1 MLNVIALFM
10 AAVGLAWVAV
20 RRKRKAAEQRAAKSA

>member
-1 MLNVIALFM
+1 MLFVIALFM

-20 RRKRKAAEQRAAKSA
+20 RRKRKAAERTSS